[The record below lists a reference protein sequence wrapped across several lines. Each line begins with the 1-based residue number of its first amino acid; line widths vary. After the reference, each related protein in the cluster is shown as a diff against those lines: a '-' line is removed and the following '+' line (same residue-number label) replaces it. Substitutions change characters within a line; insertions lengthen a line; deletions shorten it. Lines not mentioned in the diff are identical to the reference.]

1 MIRELLNQIGLTQD
15 ERQWHPDPSTQ
26 EARMRR
32 RPWKNAPW
40 QYRPFTADEMEEDA
54 LAAERQRW

>member
-1 MIRELLNQIGLTQD
+1 MLRELLNRVGLTQD
-15 ERQWHPDPSTQ
+15 ERQWHIDPSTQ

-40 QYRPFTADEMEEDA
+40 QYRTFTVEEIKEDEA
-54 LAAERQRW
+54 AAEAQQW